1 MLACRLPRTRLWSR
15 RRSRPTEECKSCI
28 PSILT
33 NLVFRIEDK
42 VPALHKVSSK
52 ILNDRAAQSN
62 RNIRPS
68 HARHGQPIELVLLPL
83 PDVVEV
89 EYTGVVVILARED
102 SFVDVG
108 RVYIGECMLM
118 GVPPAE
124 AHVQTA
130 HESDLTVNEAQ
141 FFVMGPV

>member
-1 MLACRLPRTRLWSR
+1 M
-15 RRSRPTEECKSCI
+15 
-28 PSILT
+28 
-33 NLVFRIEDK
+33 
-42 VPALHKVSSK
+42 
-52 ILNDRAAQSN
+52 
-62 RNIRPS
+62 
-68 HARHGQPIELVLLPL
+68 
-83 PDVVEV
+83 EV
-89 EYTGVVVILARED
+89 EDTGVVVILARED

-108 RVYIGECMLM
+108 GVYIGECMLM